1 MLQTTADMV
10 LKFELWSCLRNTLLL
25 LHDILSIYGVKCK
38 RNLIPSLIDI
48 SSNYGLNSVT
58 FWRSHSSC
66 TIQGFLEKFS
76 PLAESVLIM
85 PQKVGGY
92 LEININII

>member
-58 FWRSHSSC
+58 LSGEAIPPALFRGFWKNSV
-66 TIQGFLEKFS
+66 
-76 PLAESVLIM
+76 PLQNLC
-85 PQKVGGY
+85 
-92 LEININII
+92 